1 MYRYV
6 QKTKKTLGTTLL
18 YIFYK
23 MAYWEVWTITGKTSL
38 IVPVSQTQRF
48 YALNGKTDI
57 NTRPRVF
64 KISQLWTALQ
74 RIDKAMIKNKP

>member
-6 QKTKKTLGTTLL
+6 QITKKTLGTTLL

-38 IVPVSQTQRF
+38 IVPVSQTQGF
-48 YALNGKTDI
+48 YALSGKTDI
-57 NTRPRVF
+57 NARLPSSFQDFAILDGITEDR
-64 KISQLWTALQ
+64 
-74 RIDKAMIKNKP
+74 